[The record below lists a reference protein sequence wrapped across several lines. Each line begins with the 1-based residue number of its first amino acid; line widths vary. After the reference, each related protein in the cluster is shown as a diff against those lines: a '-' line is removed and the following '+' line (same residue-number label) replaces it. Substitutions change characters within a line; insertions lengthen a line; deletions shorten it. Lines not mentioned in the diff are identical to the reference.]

1 MQRKVTQPQT
11 SRKEALLQDKLL
23 QDALLQ
29 ELTQKKQALENWE
42 EQNRTSEA
50 ELVVPARETTSA
62 PFLARPKTLRDCVQ
76 ETLSSYF
83 DHLEGQ
89 PVTHVYDMVLAEV
102 EAPLL
107 EAVMRYTQR
116 NQCKAA
122 EMLGLSRGTLRKK
135 LKQYDLL

>member
-42 EQNRTSEA
+42 EQNRASEA
-50 ELVVPARETTSA
+50 EVAAAPRETA

-76 ETLSSYF
+76 ETLASYF
-83 DHLEGQ
+83 EHLEGQ